1 MHSILRPNIYVAL
14 LCFAWIQI
22 LSSNI
27 AYANLNL
34 LIHSGA
40 STASH
45 KSTTFQ
51 GLNLS
56 GQLLWSFD
64 FLGLLTGV
72 SGQQIKL
79 KSIGAPMAKTA
90 TINLVGATMGARFDG
105 LSSFLQFTISS
116 YPISDFSTLGISE
129 VRINGKGYGYSV
141 VETHSGMPPIGAR
154 FEYLFKGSD
163 RRLSKDQLLL
173 YGLSVDGVAQAINKV
188 SIVKSSSQE
197 SVLPSETNRDIEDSQ
212 IQILSVSL
220 VLGFTL

>member
-1 MHSILRPNIYVAL
+1 
-14 LCFAWIQI
+14 
-22 LSSNI
+22 
-27 AYANLNL
+27 
-34 LIHSGA
+34 
-40 STASH
+40 
-45 KSTTFQ
+45 
-51 GLNLS
+51 
-56 GQLLWSFD
+56 
-64 FLGLLTGV
+64 
-72 SGQQIKL
+72 
-79 KSIGAPMAKTA
+79 MAKTA